1 MRVVVLGCG
10 LVGHA
15 IVADLAAGGRF
26 TVTAVDREAGRL
38 SRVAG
43 LAGVQTRVADLADG
57 KELARVVADADLVV
71 GAVPGFMGYVTV
83 QRALELG
90 KPVVDISFFPE
101 DPFSLDAMARS
112 QGLPA
117 FVDCGVAPGCSNLL
131 AGWAT
136 RRLDRVERLVCY
148 VGGLPVVRTW
158 PWEYKAPFSPSDVLE
173 EYTRP
178 ARFVERG
185 TLVTKPA
192 LTDPELVEFEG
203 VGSLEAFNTDGLR
216 SLLRTLAVPDMVEK
230 TLRYPGYIEKVLVLR
245 ESGFLSTEPLRIG
258 GTEVTPLDLTSRL
271 LFPLWHLGP
280 DDEDFTVMRV
290 VAEGRRGDARVRLR
304 WDLHDRYDRATR
316 TASMARTTGY
326 TCTAVVRLW
335 ASGRLRQTGVVPL
348 ELLGQEEG
356 VAAWILA
363 DLAERNVRFE
373 EREEVLPGA

>member
-1 MRVVVLGCG
+1 MRVTVLGCG

-15 IVADLAAGGRF
+15 IAADLATRGRF
-26 TVTAVDREAGRL
+26 MVTAVDREVGRL
-38 SRVAG
+38 ARVAG
-43 LAGVQTRVADLADG
+43 LERVRTEVANLANAG
-57 KELARVVADADLVV
+57 ELARVVADADLVV
-71 GAVPGFMGYVTV
+71 GAVPGFMGWATV

-101 DPFSLDAMARS
+101 DPFSLDELARS
-112 QGLPA
+112 RGLPA

-136 RRLDRVERLVCY
+136 RRLDTVERFVCY

-158 PWEYKAPFSPSDVLE
+158 PWEYKAPFSPADVLE

-230 TLRYPGYIEKVLVLR
+230 TLRYPGYLEKVLVLR
-245 ESGFLSTEPLRIG
+245 ESGFLSTEPLRFG
-258 GTEVTPLDLTSRL
+258 DTEVTPLALTSRL
-271 LFPLWHLGP
+271 LLPLWHLGP
-280 DDEDFTVMRV
+280 DDEDVTLMRMI
-290 VAEGRRGDARVRLR
+290 AEGRRGEARVRLR
-304 WDLHDRYDRATR
+304 WELFDRYDRASR

-335 ASGRLRQTGVVPL
+335 ASGRLPQTGVVPL
-348 ELLGQEEG
+348 ELLGQQEG
-356 VAAWILA
+356 IAAWILA

-373 EREEVLPGA
+373 EREELLEGT